1 MNSERPTNGIDTPDD
16 EAEFRAMLTPFAGVF
31 GSAATWADP
40 PAELE
45 SSIVEQIRAA
55 SAASEGPLA
64 PVRSIGS
71 RRRLWAVPAAAA
83 AAAVLA
89 FGAGLFVANGSDK
102 DDIAA
107 VADVDLAGTVLA
119 PDARASGDVVD
130 RGAGY
135 AIRLDMAG
143 LPPAA
148 EGEFYQGWLRADD
161 GEMVSVGTFH
171 MRSGDSDVVLWSG
184 VRIAEYHT
192 LIVTEEQERSGAEA
206 SDRVVLEGAV
216 ERRETSS

>member
-16 EAEFRAMLTPFAGVF
+16 DTELRALLAPFADVL
-31 GSAATWADP
+31 GSEATWAEP
-40 PAELE
+40 PAGLVD
-45 SSIVEQIRAA
+45 SIVDQLRSTDAEVVA
-55 SAASEGPLA
+55 LA
-64 PVRSIGS
+64 PPVSIA
-71 RRRLWAVPAAAA
+71 RRRRRPAWAMPAMAA
-83 AAAVLA
+83 AAAVMV
-89 FGAGLFVANGSDK
+89 F
-102 DDIAA
+102 
-107 VADVDLAGTVLA
+107 LAGFLIADRQDDDDVSAIADIELTGTALA
-119 PDARASGDVVD
+119 PEARARGDVRD

-148 EGEFYQGWLRADD
+148 EGEFYEGWLRADD

-206 SDRVVLEGAV
+206 SDRVMLEGAV
-216 ERRETSS
+216 ERRG

>member
-16 EAEFRAMLTPFAGVF
+16 DTELRALLAPFADVL
-31 GSAATWADP
+31 GSEAMWAEP
-40 PAELE
+40 PAGLVD
-45 SSIVEQIRAA
+45 SIVAQI
-55 SAASEGPLA
+55 SATTPAVVALA
-64 PVRSIGS
+64 PPTPIGS
-71 RRRLWAVPAAAA
+71 RRRRPIWAVPSMAA
-83 AAAVLA
+83 AAAVAAFLA
-89 FGAGLFVANGSDK
+89 GFLIADR
-102 DDIAA
+102 DDDDVSAIA
-107 VADVDLAGTVLA
+107 DIELAGTPLA
-119 PDARASGDVVD
+119 PDARARGDVVD

-143 LPPAA
+143 LPAAA
-148 EGEFYQGWLRADD
+148 EGEFYEGWLRADD

-216 ERRETSS
+216 ERRG